1 MENYI
6 KTSLQGEI
14 LIPLE
19 NIYKSNHFSNLNNK
33 NNSNINELSL
43 SKIFDN
49 DYKSYRSIVF
59 KNEFIHFFLVIH
71 LDHEDESKYINNT
84 KSKKYSMNINEL
96 NEYLDNNCSINI
108 SYSKVYGEEDEV
120 LEYKEN
126 EANKKKEDI
135 NFTLEEWKDIKYI
148 NNGILVKKEIV
159 EEKNIIIYELYSKI
173 KLKEG
178 NNNYINNK
186 KIEMIVTITS
196 NQNSNSYSNFDINDI
211 HIINYL
217 NINDNENSL
226 GKKYTLL
233 SINKILSIVNPL
245 NIIRIGQFGCGSNKY
260 LITIKIENITYKIN
274 FLDKSLKNSIF
285 LKKQNMPDDE
295 FLYYEFPIVI
305 NDIYINGDKTT
316 IEDLIIINFLKF
328 EQERKKEEKYEI
340 NSKKLKFNLVNNKFP
355 IIIRPKEVFNL
366 IINIEKQYDYLM
378 ISDLSAKNRKSQIN
392 KLANLTL
399 STPICLNI
407 FSNKPINNLIWSFL
421 FRWKDEFN
429 NKLNIIFKIDNGG
442 DDEANKGIKLYQ
454 FFKVYFIISKSHKEK
469 VKFELRFNNSYDEF
483 NLNKNLLNRESKSI
497 IGDGLPD
504 ILPEKKII
512 EVEMKENESSKIIE
526 MRYIPIRTEY
536 IELPPFEIFD
546 CLLNKI
552 YFVFFTNKI
561 YVNE

>member
-6 KTSLQGEI
+6 KTCLQGEI
-14 LIPLE
+14 LIPVE
-19 NIYKSNHFSNLNNK
+19 NNYKSNHFSNSNK
-33 NNSNINELSL
+33 NNININELPL
-43 SKIFDN
+43 SNIFDT

-71 LDHEDESKYINNT
+71 LGQEDENINMNNA
-84 KSKKYSMNINEL
+84 KSKKFSMNIKEF

-108 SYSKVYGEEDEV
+108 LYSKVYGEEENS
-120 LEYKEN
+120 EYKEN

-135 NFTLEEWKDIKYI
+135 NFTLEEWNDIKYI
-148 NNGILVKKEIV
+148 NNGILVKKEIF

-178 NNNYINNK
+178 NNNYISNK
-186 KIEMIVTITS
+186 KIEMTVTITT
-196 NQNSNSYSNFDINDI
+196 NKNSNSYSNFDINDI

-217 NINDNENSL
+217 NINDNENNL

-233 SINKILSIVNPL
+233 SINKILSVENPL

-285 LKKQNMPDDE
+285 LKKINMPEDE
-295 FLYYEFPIVI
+295 FLYHEFPIII

-328 EQERKKEEKYEI
+328 EQERKKDEKYEI
-340 NSKKLKFNLVNNKFP
+340 NSKKIKFNLVNNKFP
-355 IIIRPKEVFNL
+355 INIRPKEVFNL

-378 ISDLSAKNRKSQIN
+378 ISDLSAKNKSKNKIN

-399 STPICLNI
+399 STPIFLNI
-407 FSNKPINNLIWSFL
+407 LSNKPINNLIWSFH
-421 FRWKDEFN
+421 FRWKYEFN
-429 NKLNIIFKIDNGG
+429 NKLNIIFKIDNG
-442 DDEANKGIKLYQ
+442 DDDANKGIKLYQ

-483 NLNKNLLNRESKSI
+483 NLNKNLLNRESKSVV
-497 IGDGLPD
+497 GDGLPD
-504 ILPEKKII
+504 IFPEKKMI
-512 EVEMKENESSKIIE
+512 EVEMKENETSKIIE

>member
-6 KTSLQGEI
+6 KTCLQGEI
-14 LIPLE
+14 LIPVE
-19 NIYKSNHFSNLNNK
+19 NNYKSNHFSNSNK
-33 NNSNINELSL
+33 NNININELPL
-43 SKIFDN
+43 SNIFDT

-71 LDHEDESKYINNT
+71 LGQEDENINMNNA
-84 KSKKYSMNINEL
+84 KSKKFSMNIKEF

-108 SYSKVYGEEDEV
+108 LYSKVYGEEENS
-120 LEYKEN
+120 EYKEN

-135 NFTLEEWKDIKYI
+135 NFTLEEWNDIKYI
-148 NNGILVKKEIV
+148 NNGILVKKEIF

-178 NNNYINNK
+178 NNNYISNK
-186 KIEMIVTITS
+186 KIEMTVTITT
-196 NQNSNSYSNFDINDI
+196 NKNSNSYSNFDINDI

-217 NINDNENSL
+217 NINDNENNL

-233 SINKILSIVNPL
+233 SINKILSVENPL

-285 LKKQNMPDDE
+285 LKKRNMPEDE
-295 FLYYEFPIVI
+295 FLYHEFPIII

-328 EQERKKEEKYEI
+328 EQERKKDEKYEI
-340 NSKKLKFNLVNNKFP
+340 NSKKIKFNLVNNKFP
-355 IIIRPKEVFNL
+355 INIRPKEVFNL

-378 ISDLSAKNRKSQIN
+378 ISDLSAKNKSKNKIN

-399 STPICLNI
+399 STPIFLNI
-407 FSNKPINNLIWSFL
+407 LSNKPINNLIWSFH

-429 NKLNIIFKIDNGG
+429 NKLNIIFKIDNG
-442 DDEANKGIKLYQ
+442 DDDANKGIKLYQ

-483 NLNKNLLNRESKSI
+483 NLNKNLLNRESKSVV
-497 IGDGLPD
+497 GDGLPD
-504 ILPEKKII
+504 IFPEKKMI
-512 EVEMKENESSKIIE
+512 EVEMKENETSKIIE

>member
-6 KTSLQGEI
+6 KTGLQGEI
-14 LIPLE
+14 LIPVE
-19 NIYKSNHFSNLNNK
+19 NNYKTNHFSNSNK
-33 NNSNINELSL
+33 NNININELPL
-43 SKIFDN
+43 SNIFDT

-71 LDHEDESKYINNT
+71 LGQEDENINMNNA
-84 KSKKYSMNINEL
+84 KSKKFSMNIKEF

-108 SYSKVYGEEDEV
+108 LYSKVYGEEENS
-120 LEYKEN
+120 EYKEN

-135 NFTLEEWKDIKYI
+135 NFTLEEWNDIKYI
-148 NNGILVKKEIV
+148 NNGILVKKEIF

-178 NNNYINNK
+178 NNNYISNK
-186 KIEMIVTITS
+186 KIEMTVTITT
-196 NQNSNSYSNFDINDI
+196 NKNSNSYSNFDINDI

-217 NINDNENSL
+217 NINDNENNL

-233 SINKILSIVNPL
+233 SINKILSVENPL

-285 LKKQNMPDDE
+285 LKKRNMPEDE
-295 FLYYEFPIVI
+295 FLYHEFPIII

-328 EQERKKEEKYEI
+328 EQERKKDEKYEI
-340 NSKKLKFNLVNNKFP
+340 NSKKIKFNLVNNKFP
-355 IIIRPKEVFNL
+355 INIRPKEVFNL
-366 IINIEKQYDYLM
+366 IINLEKQYDYLM
-378 ISDLSAKNRKSQIN
+378 ISDLSAKNKSKNKIN

-399 STPICLNI
+399 STPIFLNI
-407 FSNKPINNLIWSFL
+407 LSNKPINNLIWSFH

-429 NKLNIIFKIDNGG
+429 NKLNIIFKIDNG
-442 DDEANKGIKLYQ
+442 DDDANKGIKLYQ

-483 NLNKNLLNRESKSI
+483 NLNKNLLNRESKSVV
-497 IGDGLPD
+497 GDGLPD
-504 ILPEKKII
+504 IFPEKKMI
-512 EVEMKENESSKIIE
+512 EVEMKENETSKIIE

>member
-6 KTSLQGEI
+6 KTCLQGEI
-14 LIPLE
+14 LIPVE
-19 NIYKSNHFSNLNNK
+19 NNYKSNHFSNSNK
-33 NNSNINELSL
+33 NNININELPL
-43 SKIFDN
+43 SNIFDT

-71 LDHEDESKYINNT
+71 LGQEDENINMNNA
-84 KSKKYSMNINEL
+84 KSKKFSMNIKEF

-108 SYSKVYGEEDEV
+108 LYSKVYGEEENS
-120 LEYKEN
+120 EYKEN

-135 NFTLEEWKDIKYI
+135 NFTLEEWNDIKYI
-148 NNGILVKKEIV
+148 NNGILVKKEIF

-178 NNNYINNK
+178 NNNYISNK
-186 KIEMIVTITS
+186 KIEMTVTITT
-196 NQNSNSYSNFDINDI
+196 NKNSNSYSNFDINDI

-217 NINDNENSL
+217 NINDNENNL

-233 SINKILSIVNPL
+233 SINKILSVENPL

-285 LKKQNMPDDE
+285 LKKRNMPEDE
-295 FLYYEFPIVI
+295 FLYHEFPIII

-328 EQERKKEEKYEI
+328 EQERKKDEKYEI
-340 NSKKLKFNLVNNKFP
+340 NSKKIKFNLVNNKFP
-355 IIIRPKEVFNL
+355 INIRPKEVFNL

-378 ISDLSAKNRKSQIN
+378 ISDLSAKNKSKNKIN

-399 STPICLNI
+399 STPIFLNI
-407 FSNKPINNLIWSFL
+407 LSNKPINNLIWSFH

-429 NKLNIIFKIDNGG
+429 NKLNIIFKIDNG
-442 DDEANKGIKLYQ
+442 DDDANKGIKLYQ

-483 NLNKNLLNRESKSI
+483 NLNKNLLNRESKSVV
-497 IGDGLPD
+497 GDGLPD
-504 ILPEKKII
+504 IFQKK
-512 EVEMKENESSKIIE
+512 K
-526 MRYIPIRTEY
+526 
-536 IELPPFEIFD
+536 
-546 CLLNKI
+546 
-552 YFVFFTNKI
+552 
-561 YVNE
+561 